1 MRHRLSFGRK
11 PPLTVSCVKSTMS
24 EETDTHAEPT
34 PWSTVTARSRRTS
47 GATRAALAELAD
59 LLDALGGLI
68 ADHEAVGGVEF
79 RDPTTF
85 DGPERAEL
93 VTYTTPEARDEV
105 ETRVCK
111 LVQDLGIAEQV
122 EVSSETHTDDSWRD
136 GWKAFYRPLRYG
148 DGALLVRPSWIAR
161 DPDDPEHEIVLDPGR
176 AFGTGQHETT
186 HLCLEAIVDLR
197 ERGAMTPSRILDLG
211 CGSGILLLGAA
222 RLWPDAGDLVAI
234 DVDPEAVATTEENAA
249 LNDLSSRVQ
258 AAAGDVHHRVA
269 SAPFDLVLA
278 NIRPE
283 VLVPQAAAITGRLA
297 DHADARLVLSG
308 ILDVE
313 RDRVLHAYLAQG
325 LELVGEPRAQGEWVA
340 LTMARP

>member
-1 MRHRLSFGRK
+1 
-11 PPLTVSCVKSTMS
+11 MS

-59 LLDALGGLI
+59 MLDALGGLI

-161 DPDDPEHEIVLDPGR
+161 EPGDPEREIVLDPGR
-176 AFGTGQHETT
+176 AFGTG
-186 HLCLEAIVDLR
+186 LR
-197 ERGAMTPSRILDLG
+197 HKPHSQ
-211 CGSGILLLGAA
+211 
-222 RLWPDAGDLVAI
+222 
-234 DVDPEAVATTEENAA
+234 NAFSTA
-249 LNDLSSRVQ
+249 LYSALS
-258 AAAGDVHHRVA
+258 
-269 SAPFDLVLA
+269 
-278 NIRPE
+278 
-283 VLVPQAAAITGRLA
+283 
-297 DHADARLVLSG
+297 
-308 ILDVE
+308 
-313 RDRVLHAYLAQG
+313 
-325 LELVGEPRAQGEWVA
+325 
-340 LTMARP
+340 M